1 MEQCQVFFRPRRGA
15 TICRRYS
22 TTAPALNGWETYIPF
37 LWVCQVDK
45 SKKTVDKL
53 QETLTV
59 EKGRVRKVKTNPPRT
74 RGKQLNPRFILNR
87 GSRNFWRW
95 RKHIIT

>member
-1 MEQCQVFFRPRRGA
+1 
-15 TICRRYS
+15 
-22 TTAPALNGWETYIPF
+22 
-37 LWVCQVDK
+37 VDK

-59 EKGRVRKVKTNPPRT
+59 KKGRVRKVKTNPPKT

-87 GSRNFWRW
+87 GSRNF
-95 RKHIIT
+95 